1 MFLYSL
7 PHNKSISKCFLL
19 CVKEFCAFL
28 PVPAYAHF
36 VVYVLALSIPLFRFA
51 LLVSNVLFATMFYL
65 SFSLSLSA
73 FLSTALSVCL
83 VPYQSPLHPFPSLLL
98 NCTNRISHPG
108 PVPLPHTI
116 FIWLGVWF
124 TVCSFSE
131 LPIPPPS
138 NIVLSLLCSWL
149 TLPYTRALY
158 VVLPHPASQDM

>member
-1 MFLYSL
+1 MFSSVCKRIL
-7 PHNKSISKCFLL
+7 CLL
-19 CVKEFCAFL
+19 ACPRLCAFRRL
-28 PVPAYAHF
+28 CSRSIHSTLSFCSFGVEC
-36 VVYVLALSIPLFRFA
+36 VVRYYVLSLF
-51 LLVSNVLFATMFYL
+51 L
-65 SFSLSLSA
+65 SLSLSA

-108 PVPLPHTI
+108 PAPLPHTI

-138 NIVLSLLCSWL
+138 NIVLSLLCSWF